1 MTEATSDHWREY
13 LMEAAGLGI
22 FMISACVFTTAIEH
36 PGSPVRQGISNAFL
50 RRILIGVAM
59 GLTAIGLIYSPWGKQ
74 SGAHL
79 NPSVT
84 ITFYRL
90 GKLTRADALFYVLA
104 QFLGAD
110 VGVLVSTFFLGHW
123 ISHPAVNYA
132 VTVPGFGGA
141 RVAFMAEFAI
151 SFVLMT
157 VILFVSN
164 SATFPAFTGI
174 LAGILVATYISLEA
188 PLSGMSM
195 NPARTFGSAL
205 SAQVWKGWWIY
216 FTAPPIGM
224 LAAAEF
230 YQRLHGAHRVLC
242 AKLHHQNDK
251 RCIFH
256 CGYRQM
262 IIPSLEDVL
271 AQPSEQGSLLLGL
284 NRNSYVTK
292 SVLMGRR
299 K

>member
-1 MTEATSDHWREY
+1 
-13 LMEAAGLGI
+13 
-22 FMISACVFTTAIEH
+22 
-36 PGSPVRQGISNAFL
+36 
-50 RRILIGVAM
+50 M

-84 ITFYRL
+84 ITFFRL
-90 GKLTRADALFYVLA
+90 GKVTLPDAFFYVLA
-104 QFLGAD
+104 QFVGAD
-110 VGVLVSTFFLGHW
+110 VGVLVSAFFLRQW

-132 VTVPGFGGA
+132 ATVPGPKGA
-141 RVAFMAEFAI
+141 SLAFAAELFI

-157 VILFVSN
+157 MILFVSN
-164 SATFPAFTGI
+164 GARFAAFTGV

-195 NPARTFGSAL
+195 NPARTFGSAV

-224 LAAAEF
+224 LAAAELHR
-230 YQRLHGAHRVLC
+230 RLRGVNGVVC

-251 RCIFH
+251 RCIFC
-256 CGYRQM
+256 CGYRQR
-262 IIPSLEDVL
+262 ITAPLQNGV
-271 AQPSEQGSLLLGL
+271 AQPLERSQLFRGW
-284 NRNSYVTK
+284 NRTAP
-292 SVLMGRR
+292 
-299 K
+299 

>member
-1 MTEATSDHWREY
+1 MAESTNDHWREY
-13 LMEAAGLGI
+13 LMEAGGLGI
-22 FMISACVFTTAIEH
+22 FMISACVFTVLFEH
-36 PGSPVRQGISNAFL
+36 PESPLHQWIASVFI
-50 RRILIGVAM
+50 RRVIIGAGM

-84 ITFYRL
+84 ITFFRL
-90 GKLTRADALFYVLA
+90 GKLTRPDAFFYVLS
-104 QFLGAD
+104 QFVGAYL
-110 VGVLVSTFFLGHW
+110 GVLVSTFVLRRW

-132 VTVPGFGGA
+132 ITVPGPKGA
-141 RVAFMAEFAI
+141 SLAFAAELFI

-157 VILFVSN
+157 MILFVSN
-164 SATFPAFTGI
+164 GARFAEFTGV

-195 NPARTFGSAL
+195 NPARTVGSAL

-224 LAAAEF
+224 LAAAELHR
-230 YQRLHGAHRVLC
+230 RLRGAKGVVC

-251 RCIFH
+251 RCIFR

-262 IIPSLEDVL
+262 ITPPLEDVI
-271 AQPSEQGSLLLGL
+271 AQPPERGELLRGW
-284 NRNSYVTK
+284 NRTVP
-292 SVLMGRR
+292 
-299 K
+299 